1 MRVLIINTS
10 EQTGGAAIAA
20 GRLTEALRASGVEA
34 EMLVM
39 HKSSRKPYVL
49 EAGTPL
55 RRKAAF
61 LLERLVIW
69 TANLFSRKNL
79 FKVSIA
85 NTGQHITQLP
95 AFRQADVIHLHW
107 INQGMLSLREIER
120 IIQAGK
126 PVVWTLHDMWECTA
140 ICHHAYQCRRYE
152 EQCHHCPF
160 LRLPGR
166 HDLAAHVF
174 RKKLRIFGR
183 APLHVVTVS
192 QWLRQKVEKSA
203 LLGDKP
209 VTVIPNTLST
219 TEFTLHKAAA
229 ARRALGLPTDRQI
242 ILFGAARIDDPI
254 KGFPLLLKSLQQL
267 LQTHPDVEGRLHL
280 VLFGGLKDPSLL
292 RQMPVS
298 HSYLGTVRQTAD
310 LSRLYGAADVLVS
323 ASYYE
328 TFGQTLIEAQ
338 ACGCVP
344 VAFGGSGQQDII
356 SHKSN
361 GYLADY
367 LSTESLAEGIYW
379 ALTEGAHLSRQD
391 LRQTVVSRYAAPV
404 VAQSYLNL
412 YRSLLHKPDTSGKKP
427 ESGIVQPTKSH

>member
-39 HKSSRKPYVL
+39 HKSSQKPYVL

-69 TANLFSRKNL
+69 TANLFSRKDL

-85 NTGQHITQLP
+85 NTGQHITSLP
-95 AFRQADVIHLHW
+95 AFRQADIIHLHW
-107 INQGMLSLREIER
+107 INQGMLSLREIDR
-120 IIQAGK
+120 IMQAGK

-152 EQCHHCPF
+152 TQCHHCPF

-166 HDLAAHVF
+166 NDLAARVF
-174 RKKLRIFGR
+174 RQKERIFSH

-192 QWLRQKVEKSA
+192 QWLRQKVEQSA
-203 LLGDKP
+203 LLGNKP

-219 TEFTLHKAAA
+219 TEFTLHEAAA
-229 ARRALGLPTDRQI
+229 ARRAFGLPVDKQI

-267 LQTHPDVEGRLHL
+267 LRMHPETGSRLHL
-280 VLFGGLKDPSLL
+280 VLFGGLKSRDRL
-292 RQMPVS
+292 RDVPVS
-298 HSYLGTVRQTAD
+298 YTYLGTVRQTAD

-356 SHKSN
+356 SHKAN

-367 LSTESLAEGIYW
+367 LSTRSLAEGIYW
-379 ALTEGAHLSRQD
+379 AMTEGAHLSRQA
-391 LRQTVVSRYAAPV
+391 LRQTVVSRYATPV
-404 VAQSYLNL
+404 VARSYREL
-412 YRSLLHKPDTSGKKP
+412 YRSLLHRPETHEEDA

>member
-10 EQTGGAAIAA
+10 EKTGGAAIAA
-20 GRLTEALRASGVEA
+20 RRLMEALKNSGVQVH
-34 EMLVM
+34 MLV
-39 HKSSRKPYVL
+39 RDRQ
-49 EAGTPL
+49 TD
-55 RRKAAF
+55 AADVVELPPSWLNMWRF
-61 LLERLVIW
+61 IWERLVIW
-69 TANLFSRKNL
+69 KANRFKRHNLFE
-79 FKVSIA
+79 VDIA
-85 NTGQHITQLP
+85 NTGIDVTELP
-95 AFRQADVIHLHW
+95 EFKQADIIHLHW
-107 INQGMLSLREIER
+107 VNQGMLSLREIDR
-120 IIQAGK
+120 IMQAGK

-152 EQCHHCPF
+152 TQCHHCPF

-166 HDLAAHVF
+166 NDLAARVF
-174 RKKLRIFGR
+174 RQKERIFSH

-192 QWLRQKVEKSA
+192 QWLRQKVEQSA
-203 LLGDKP
+203 LLGNKP

-219 TEFTLHKAAA
+219 TEFTLHEAAA
-229 ARRALGLPTDRQI
+229 ARRAFGLPVDKQI

-267 LQTHPDVEGRLHL
+267 LRMHPETGSRLHL
-280 VLFGGLKDPSLL
+280 VLFGGLKSRDRL
-292 RQMPVS
+292 RDVPVS
-298 HSYLGTVRQTAD
+298 YTYLGTVRQTAD

-356 SHKSN
+356 SHKAN

-367 LSTESLAEGIYW
+367 LSTRSLAEGIYW
-379 ALTEGAHLSRQD
+379 AMTEGAHLSRQA
-391 LRQTVVSRYAAPV
+391 LRQTVVSRYATPV
-404 VAQSYLNL
+404 VAQSYREL
-412 YRSLLHKPDTSGKKP
+412 YRSLLPSPETHEEDA